1 MTILPVSLLKT
12 DTGTSRQHPSLRG
25 HRGSFDG
32 KGHNNLVTTF
42 GFHNESR
49 KIGVG
54 TNTKDRVFRS
64 NSRLD
69 SNVNVT

>member
-1 MTILPVSLLKT
+1 MTVLPVILLKI
-12 DTGTSRQHPSLRG
+12 DIGTSRQHASLRG
-25 HRGSFDG
+25 HRGSFGG

-42 GFHNESR
+42 EFHNESR